1 MILIAIFNVAYWII
15 TTISDVVFP
24 ALPSSVS
31 SVLAYIVQLI
41 DNGLDILGALF
52 VDFSFVGPL
61 CAWILDMWLV
71 LLSIDLLW
79 KVIGYIKLSRKN

>member
-1 MILIAIFNVAYWII
+1 MILIGVFNIAYWII

-24 ALPSSVS
+24 SLPSGVS
-31 SVLAYIVQLI
+31 SVLAYIVQMI

-61 CAWILDMWLV
+61 CAWILDVWLV
-71 LLSIDLLW
+71 MLSVDLLW